1 MIGDDVHDLY
11 PIICNA
17 NSLISFIKY
26 QLKPEKLWGFTY
38 VTYVL
43 YQSLVG
49 EEDATRTREG

>member
-1 MIGDDVHDLY
+1 MIGDVHDLY

-17 NSLISFIKY
+17 DSLISLIKY
-26 QLKPEKLWGFTY
+26 QLKPEKLSGFTH

-49 EEDATRTREG
+49 EEEAARTR